1 MRLRNVVF
9 TGIFL
14 FVAMILFLY
23 DSAAE
28 RSPSEGHAGFA
39 VVELFTSEGC
49 SSCPPADRLLGEIVS
64 QARAKEQPIYG
75 LAFHV
80 DYWDYIGWKDP
91 YASSEF
97 SERQRRY
104 AQAFGSSRIYTP
116 QMVVNGRKEFVGS
129 NEGQAS
135 STIESALDQP
145 PAVKVNIA
153 LSDVRASAGSV
164 KFSYEVPPAPE
175 DAVIHFAVVERH
187 LEQNIGRGENRGR
200 TLQHEN
206 VVRAFKT
213 ISAHKS
219 SDALSLTIPED
230 VQLQNSSLIAYV
242 QHDRTMEV
250 LGATGVDIVG
260 SGSRQ

>member
-1 MRLRNVVF
+1 MRFRNFVF
-9 TGIFL
+9 FGIFL
-14 FVAMILFLY
+14 LIATIIFLH

-28 RSPSEGHAGFA
+28 RGSAKMNASFA

-64 QARAKEQPIYG
+64 QARAKGKPIYG

-97 SERQRRY
+97 SDRQRRY

-129 NEGQAS
+129 NEHKANS
-135 STIESALDQP
+135 AIESALEQP
-145 PAVKVNIA
+145 PVVTVNIT
-153 LSDVRASAGSV
+153 LSDVLVNEGAVTFA
-164 KFSYEVPPAPE
+164 YEIPPAPE
-175 DAVIHFAVVERH
+175 DAVINFALVERH
-187 LEQNIGRGENRGR
+187 LEQDVRRGENRGR

-213 ISAHKS
+213 VASGKS
-219 SDALSLTIPED
+219 SDNLSLDVPEG
-230 VQLQNSSLIAYV
+230 VRLENSSLIAYV
-242 QHDRTMEV
+242 QHDRTMEIM
-250 LGATGVDIVG
+250 GATGVDL
-260 SGSRQ
+260 